1 MSDSTTDPTRTVDIE
16 AQAQALAA
24 ASGVSID
31 EVRKLLH
38 TQDQQTGEAVKTIRF
53 DPVSGAVAHRV
64 MDGDVV
70 KWRVSHPTDGMHY
83 EMTPTKADW
92 QQLA

>member
-1 MSDSTTDPTRTVDIE
+1 MTTPAPNTAPSTDID
-16 AQAQALAA
+16 AQVAALMAA
-24 ASGVSID
+24 TGLD
-31 EVRKLLH
+31 EETVRKLL
-38 TQDQQTGEAVKTIRF
+38 TAQDQQTGEAVKTIRF